1 MFADRVPASETRRAV
16 EERRTLRKHASYAEA
31 DPDALK
37 ISLFRADD
45 GVACGWFIGPLA
57 FVDGRVTLPFLQKSE
72 RTRASVAI
80 VRAVEMASSI
90 GCPVCVIDPEDLW
103 EKVWA
108 A

>member
-1 MFADRVPASETRRAV
+1 MFADRVPASEPPRAV
-16 EERRTLRKHASYAEA
+16 EGRQTLRKHARYAEA

-37 ISLFRADD
+37 ITLFRADD
-45 GVACGWFIGPLA
+45 GTACGWFIGPLA

-90 GCPVCVIDPEDLW
+90 GCPVCVIDPDDLW
-103 EKVWA
+103 DKVWTA
-108 A
+108 